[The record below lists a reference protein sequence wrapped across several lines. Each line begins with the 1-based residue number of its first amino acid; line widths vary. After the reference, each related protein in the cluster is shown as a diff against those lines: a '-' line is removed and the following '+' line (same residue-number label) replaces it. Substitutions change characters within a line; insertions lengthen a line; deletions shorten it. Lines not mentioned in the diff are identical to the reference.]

1 MVENVEIKIYNVEKS
16 VEKVKNSAKIG
27 CKIVEKK
34 FCNNVD
40 KLWRTEIYK
49 VYICRFDKIYKFIKL
64 R

>member
-1 MVENVEIKIYNVEKS
+1 MLKKWKNSDFSTNIQIVMVENVEIKIYNVEKS

-40 KLWRTEIYK
+40 KL
-49 VYICRFDKIYKFIKL
+49 
-64 R
+64 

>member
-1 MVENVEIKIYNVEKS
+1 MLKKWKNRDFSTNIQIVMVENVEIKIYNVEKS

-40 KLWRTEIYK
+40 KL
-49 VYICRFDKIYKFIKL
+49 
-64 R
+64 